1 MPEYLTPLP
10 DVWHA
15 LDGPHGDNATL
26 YRRTAALAEA
36 ANFPDAETFAKKTLV
51 EFMDRCDQ
59 QTMLYPRFDIGMAM
73 LGAIAAL
80 YSVERFKD
88 LPPDPSQFGYH
99 GDFEALGHLRD
110 ILLRHQRKLLD
121 PQRTLN
127 ALRQAFVDC
136 LVDITRQLPP
146 LARDDGG
153 EDSTPPMATL
163 ALIDLLP
170 NVGAIIESAILHF
183 DTPET
188 EDLCVFDYLKRTL
201 IRNAERLKERT
212 NSKRP
217 IPPSDFKGSSRETV
231 ATYLADTGLAAIFL
245 EPRVP
250 FDFPD
255 EQRFSG
261 HWIVAPPGRG
271 KTTLLHSLFL
281 NDLNRPAAIIV
292 MDSKGDL
299 INPLRNL
306 KAVADRLVV
315 IEPDED
321 HPLALNPLDIP
332 QANVAHTISLLE
344 YVFTALLEAAPT
356 ALQST
361 LFRYLLPAIIQTI
374 PNPTLMTFRDIV
386 ENGFAGYAADF
397 SKLKPLDRQFFE
409 KQFNSKQYTDTRHQL
424 IWRLDYLMTN
434 PLMRAMFE
442 APKTKID
449 IGKEMDAGKVIL
461 INNSKER
468 LSDEG
473 AEFFGRFFVALIL
486 SAAQQRSSRRADDK
500 LPCFC
505 YIDECQNVIRSDEKI
520 ATILDECRSQKIG
533 MILAHQRTTQIT
545 SKNVLSA
552 LSNCAIRM
560 ANSDDE
566 AKELADKLRTTPE
579 ALRSLKRGTFATFV
593 RDLTPSAVMLDVPYN
608 DLSQMEQLSREERD
622 LLRQR
627 MRSQFSFVLQSAN
640 ASQPATATEQ
650 AAPPSMSEDI
660 SRPPPVSSL
669 PPDAAQPQEPSPAMK
684 DPGEPADH
692 W

>member
-1 MPEYLTPLP
+1 M
-10 DVWHA
+10 
-15 LDGPHGDNATL
+15 
-26 YRRTAALAEA
+26 
-36 ANFPDAETFAKKTLV
+36 ANFPDAETFAKNALAEFLV
-51 EFMDRCDQ
+51 RCDEHG
-59 QTMLYPRFDIGMAM
+59 MLYPRFDIGMAM
-73 LGAIAAL
+73 LRAIAAL
-80 YSVERFKD
+80 YSAERFKD
-88 LPPDPSQFGYH
+88 LPPNPSQFGYH

-110 ILLRHQRKLLD
+110 ILLRHQRKLLE

-127 ALRQAFVDC
+127 AFRKAFVDC
-136 LVDITRQLPP
+136 LFDITSRLPP
-146 LARDDGG
+146 LACDDGS
-153 EDSTPPMATL
+153 EESTAPMATL

-170 NVGAIIESAILHF
+170 NVGSIIESAILHF

-188 EDLCVFDYLKRTL
+188 EDLCLFDYLKRTL

-217 IPPSDFKGSSRETV
+217 IPPSDFKGSPRETV
-231 ATYLADTGLAAIFL
+231 QTYLADTGLDDIFL
-245 EPRVP
+245 DTRVP
-250 FDFPD
+250 FNLPD

-271 KTTLLHSLFL
+271 KTILLHSLFL
-281 NDLNRPAAIIV
+281 NDLKLPASIIV

-299 INPLRNL
+299 INPIRNL

-332 QANVAHTISLLE
+332 KANIVHTISLLE
-344 YVFTALLEAAPT
+344 YVFTALLEADPT

-397 SKLKPLDRQFFE
+397 SKLKPLDRQFFD
-409 KQFNSKQYTDTRHQL
+409 KQFDSKQYTDTRHQL

-442 APKTKID
+442 APKTKVD

-461 INNSKER
+461 INNSKEL
-468 LSDEG
+468 LSEEG

-486 SAAQQRSSRRADDK
+486 SAAQQRSSPRAEDK

-579 ALRSLKRGTFATFV
+579 VLRSLKRGTFATFV
-593 RDLTPSAVMLDVPYN
+593 RDLTPTAVMLDVPYN
-608 DLSQMEQLSREERD
+608 DLSQMEQLSPKEREV
-622 LLRQR
+622 LRER
-627 MRSQFSFVLQSAN
+627 MRAQFSFVQQATN
-640 ASQPATATEQ
+640 ASQPATATGHAAPQATSEQ
-650 AAPPSMSEDI
+650 APPPPSRFPSPSDE
-660 SRPPPVSSL
+660 P
-669 PPDAAQPQEPSPAMK
+669 QPQTPSPAATTK